1 VHVRLHHG
9 EGVRPE
15 IGEANPK
22 PADKGVVLLVDD
34 EANITAV
41 YARQLRKHGMT
52 VEVATDPVAAAELI
66 RTRSFDVVVSDVTM
80 PGMTGLELLRAVREH
95 DLDLPVVLMTGGP
108 DVKDAIKAME
118 YGAFRYLAKPVPLAE
133 LTDVVSRAARLHQMA
148 RIRREALEEARDSRH
163 QISDRAGLESRFSN
177 ALEKLWMAYQPIVS
191 WSTRCVYAHEALV
204 RTEEATLRRPD
215 DLLDAAERLG
225 RLHELGRTIRGRA
238 AQTLRENPALEGLL
252 FVNLHTEDLADEDLF
267 SPAAPLSAFASRVV
281 LEITERAALDRIDE
295 PMLRMKRLRAMGYR
309 IAVDDLGAGYAGLTS
324 FAQLEPEIV
333 KVDMSLVRGIHLS
346 HTKQKL
352 IRSIIELCRDL
363 KIQIVAEG
371 IETVEERNCLIRLGG
386 DLCQGYFFAKPERP
400 FPRVTFGP
408 SSCE

>member
-1 VHVRLHHG
+1 MHVSLQRGQGGSEAGDKLS
-9 EGVRPE
+9 RPPE
-15 IGEANPK
+15 
-22 PADKGVVLLVDD
+22 KGNVLIVDD

-41 YARQLRKHGMT
+41 YARQLRKDGMT
-52 VEVATDPVAAAELI
+52 VEVATDSVAAVELV
-66 RTRSFDVVVSDVTM
+66 RSHAFDVVVSDVTM
-80 PGMTGLELLRAVREH
+80 PGMSGLELLRTVREH

-133 LTDVVSRAARLHQMA
+133 LTDVVTRAARLHQMA
-148 RIRREALEEARDSRH
+148 RVRREALQELSRGGH
-163 QISDRAGLESRFSN
+163 AISDRAGLESRFSN
-177 ALEKLWMAYQPIVS
+177 ALETLWMAYQPIVS
-191 WSTRCVYAHEALV
+191 WSARCVYAHEALV
-204 RTEEATLRRPD
+204 RTDESTLRRPD

-225 RLHELGRTIRGRA
+225 RLRELGRAIRGRA
-238 AQTLRENPALEGLL
+238 AQTLREHPTLEGLL

-267 SPAAPLSAFASRVV
+267 SPTAPLSAFASRVV
-281 LEITERAALDRIDE
+281 LEITERAALDRIDD

-324 FAQLEPEIV
+324 FAQLEPEVV

-346 HTKQKL
+346 QTKQKL

-371 IETVEERNCLIRLGG
+371 IETVDERNALIRLGG
-386 DLCQGYFFAKPERP
+386 DLCQGYFFARPERP
-400 FPRVTFGP
+400 FPGVTFGP
-408 SSCE
+408 SSCD

>member
-1 VHVRLHHG
+1 MHVTMHHRDEVASDTG
-9 EGVRPE
+9 EKG
-15 IGEANPK
+15 PK
-22 PADKGVVLLVDD
+22 SAEKGMVLLVDD

-52 VEVATDPVAAAELI
+52 VEVATDSVAAAELV
-66 RTRSFDVVVSDVTM
+66 RTRAFDVVVSDVTM
-80 PGMTGLELLRAVREH
+80 PGMSGLELLRTVREH

-148 RIRREALEEARDSRH
+148 RVRREALQELSRGGH
-163 QISDRAGLESRFSN
+163 AISDRAGLESRFSN
-177 ALEKLWMAYQPIVS
+177 ALDKLWMAYQPIVS
-191 WSTRCVYAHEALV
+191 WSARCVYAHEALV
-204 RTEEATLRRPD
+204 RTDEATLRRPD

-225 RLHELGRTIRGRA
+225 RLRDLGRTIRARA
-238 AQTLRENPALEGLL
+238 AQTLREHPALEGLL

-346 HTKQKL
+346 QTKQKL
-352 IRSIIELCRDL
+352 IRSIVELCRDL

-371 IETVEERNCLIRLGG
+371 IETVEERDALIRLGG

-408 SSCE
+408 SRS

>member
-1 VHVRLHHG
+1 MSLQHRDG
-9 EGVRPE
+9 DGPE
-15 IGEANPK
+15 TGDKGTK
-22 PADKGVVLLVDD
+22 PADKGMVLLVDD
-34 EANITAV
+34 EANITTV
-41 YARQLRKHGMT
+41 YARQLRKHGLR
-52 VEVATDPVAAAELI
+52 VEVPTDPVAAAELAKS
-66 RTRSFDVVVSDVTM
+66 RNFDVLVSDVTM
-80 PGMTGLELLRAVREH
+80 PGMTGLELLRAVREY

-133 LTDVVSRAARLHQMA
+133 LTDVVTRAARLHQMG
-148 RIRREALEEARDSRH
+148 RVRREALNELARDGRR
-163 QISDRAGLESRFSN
+163 QISDRAGLESRFTS

-191 WSTRCVYAHEALV
+191 WSSRCVFAHEALV

-215 DLLDAAERLG
+215 DLIDAAERLG
-225 RLHELGRTIRGRA
+225 RLHDLGRTIRARA
-238 AQTLRENPALEGLL
+238 AQTLRDYAGLEGLL
-252 FVNLHTEDLADEDLF
+252 FVNLHTEDLADDDLF
-267 SPAAPLSAFASRVV
+267 SAEAPLSAFASRVV

-295 PMLRMKRLRAMGYR
+295 PMARMKRLRAMGYR

-346 HTKQKL
+346 QTKQKL
-352 IRSIIELCRDL
+352 IRSIVDLCRDL

-371 IETVEERNCLIRLGG
+371 IETVEERNALIRLGG

-400 FPRVTFGP
+400 FPRVTYGP
-408 SSCE
+408 GSCD